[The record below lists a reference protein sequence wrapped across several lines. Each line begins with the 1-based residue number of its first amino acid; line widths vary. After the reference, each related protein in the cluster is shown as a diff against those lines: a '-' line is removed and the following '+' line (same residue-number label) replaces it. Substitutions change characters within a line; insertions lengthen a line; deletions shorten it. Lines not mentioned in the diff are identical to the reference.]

1 MYLKALKLHGF
12 KSFADPSTLGFEP
25 GVTAV
30 VGPNGCGKSNIA
42 DAIRWVLGEQSAKAL
57 RGGKMQD
64 VIFEGA
70 DTRKPSQMCEVS
82 ILLTDCEKQLGS
94 QFHEIEITRRVHRG
108 SQSEYFF
115 NNTPCRHKDIQNLF
129 MNTGIGRTSYSIMAQ
144 GQIDQILSSK
154 PEERRIVFEEA
165 AGITKY
171 KSQRREALQKLAL
184 TDTNLARVSDVIAEV
199 SRQIG
204 SLRRQ
209 ASKALRYKRVSHR
222 LRHLALAHGGCQH
235 GKITATLTELDGQ
248 VIKLRAASETRRVHY
263 SQQQSDLEEKKAHR
277 SRLNQRVQEAQ
288 QAVFDLR
295 TERDQTLN
303 TANLA
308 QIKRT
313 GLIERLDAARAAL
326 GELEMQLRDL
336 TAQADTSAQDKQ
348 LQLSL
353 LGSSEANLQEINRQV
368 AVSEGGL
375 TTLEQELQQS
385 KFQLLQV
392 ESTLARLRT
401 DCSGYEVDQKTSVHR
416 HETLLAEIEGI
427 RQQHGAAAQV
437 AAEFELRVEE
447 NLAARARAQQE
458 ARDAQ
463 QAIANRT
470 REFRDAQRRLSEID
484 RQLTTRTGRLQVLQR
499 LHESFEGFG
508 EGAKALLQGQLDHTL
523 EGAPRPAPIMDG
535 LSFAP
540 EYAKAI
546 EALIGSAAEAVT
558 VADLATAQRILAH
571 LEATQAGSICLRV
584 GELAGN
590 PAPAATSPAPDTP
603 PAESSDRSVRSDSS
617 VHSAPP
623 TLPLGLI
630 PVSSILNTADTAH
643 PVAGLLAACYIAADL
658 AAFLAYWRENPSF
671 PFLAVATRKG
681 EYIDRRGLIS
691 GGSMKKNPR
700 SIVQRENE
708 MRETANAVADD
719 QKARDAQKTVCD
731 TISAAI
737 TEAETTLQQKRDEE
751 LAVSQQTAAIQAEQR
766 NAQRA
771 VEDISSK
778 LRRMEAESVSVEA
791 ARTEAH
797 ARWEKAQTQ
806 LTEAETLH
814 DQGKE
819 RIRQMETRITEL
831 RADRDTKRESLNAA
845 RLAASEQRGK
855 VDYLERGMA
864 DMERRRA
871 ELGALLVQR
880 QQEIELWTQ
889 QIQDLEGET
898 AAKRARAATL
908 EETIAVAQQQV
919 EQIRVQLVEVEH
931 QITGVEG
938 TQDNLRVE
946 AEKAHD
952 EFSKCEVKLAESRAR
967 ADFLK
972 EEVEREFQTDITTL
986 DWKNLLWHADDEPE
1000 GIENLDLD
1008 DDDPAADPTA
1018 DTPAADTPPAE
1029 SSARSD
1035 SSVRSVRSDSP
1046 DRSTTTTA
1054 APAEDQSATAPATTA
1069 DDATTIT
1076 ATTDTDAAPAPTT
1089 SSAADVPTPDAQPA
1103 AAAAE
1108 PAKQQ
1113 RRRRK
1118 QKQKGD
1124 PTEEDLAALDNTN
1137 WDQVRSDIASLR
1149 QRINSMGDVN
1159 LVAIEEYRS
1168 LKQRYD
1174 FLKTQ
1179 NDDLV
1184 NAKTELLKTIDEIN
1198 NTSMQQF
1205 QITFDQ
1211 IKKNF
1216 DYTFTKLFGGGKAAL
1231 DLVQA
1236 DDPLESGIE
1245 ITAQPPG
1252 TKLKG
1257 ISLLSGGQKTLTAV
1271 ALLFALYMV
1280 KPSPFCLLDEL
1291 DAPLDESNIGRFTD
1305 LLANFT
1311 NDSQFIIITHNK
1323 RTVAA
1328 ADAIYGVTMEE
1339 RGVSKTVSMRFNKE
1353 LGDAEVQKGA
1363 NDTIAEAVR
1372 STKV

>member
-12 KSFADPSTLGFEP
+12 KSFADPSTLDFER

-82 ILLTDCEKQLGS
+82 LLLTDCEKQLGS
-94 QFHEIEITRRVHRG
+94 QFHEIEIMRRVHRDG
-108 SQSEYFF
+108 GSEYFF
-115 NNTPCRHKDIQNLF
+115 NNTPCRLKDIHKLF
-129 MNTGIGRTSYSIMAQ
+129 MDTGIGRTSYSIMAQ

-154 PEERRIVFEEA
+154 PEERRAVFEEA

-184 TDTNLARVSDVIAEV
+184 TDTNLARVSDVITEV
-199 SRQIG
+199 GRQIG

-222 LRHLALAHGGCQH
+222 LRHLALAHSGHQH
-235 GKITATLTELDGQ
+235 GKITATLAELDEQ
-248 VIKLRAASETRRVHY
+248 VVKLRAASETRRVHY
-263 SQQQSDLEEKKAHR
+263 SQQQQDLEEKKAHR

-295 TERDQTLN
+295 TEREQILN
-303 TANLA
+303 AANLA

-313 GLIERLDAARAAL
+313 GLIERLDATRATL
-326 GELEMQLRDL
+326 GELEMQLRDIA
-336 TAQADTSAQDKQ
+336 TQVDTGAQDKQ

-353 LGSSEANLQEINRQV
+353 LGTSEAQLQEIIQQV
-368 AVSEGGL
+368 TVADASL
-375 TTLEQELQQS
+375 ANTEQELTQS
-385 KFQLLQV
+385 KFQILQV

-401 DCSGYEVDQKTSVHR
+401 DCSSYEVDQKTSVHR
-416 HETLLAEIEGI
+416 HEALLAEIEGV
-427 RQQHGAAAQV
+427 RQQQSAAAQI
-437 AAEFELRVEE
+437 ATEFEQRVEE
-447 NLAARARAQQE
+447 AHVAKARAQQD

-463 QAIANRT
+463 QAIADRT
-470 REFRDAQRRLSEID
+470 REFRDAQRRLTEID
-484 RQLTTRTGRLQVLQR
+484 RQLTTRSGRLQVLQR

-508 EGAKALLQGQLDHTL
+508 EGAKAVLQGQLDNIL
-523 EGAPRPAPIMDG
+523 DGAPRPVAIMDG

-540 EYAKAI
+540 EYTRAI
-546 EALIGSAAEAVT
+546 EVLLGAAAEAVT
-558 VADLATAQRILAH
+558 VADLATAQKILTH
-571 LEATQAGSICLRV
+571 LETSQTGSICLRV
-584 GELAGN
+584 GELTEKQRPEDQRPESQKTENQN
-590 PAPAATSPAPDTP
+590 P
-603 PAESSDRSVRSDSS
+603 ESSG
-617 VHSAPP
+617 
-623 TLPLGLI
+623 PLASGSLASGLT
-630 PVSSILNTADTAH
+630 PVSAILNTAAEQH
-643 PVAGLLAACYIAADL
+643 PAAGLLSACYIADDL
-658 AAFLAYWRENPSF
+658 AAFLDYWKQNPAF

-681 EYIDRRGLIS
+681 EYVDRRGLVS
-691 GGSMKKNPR
+691 GGSNKKNPR

-708 MRETANAVADD
+708 MRETANALADD
-719 QKARDAQKTVCD
+719 QKAHDEQKTICD
-731 TISAAI
+731 AI
-737 TEAETTLQQKRDEE
+737 NARIAEAETALAEKREEE
-751 LAVSQQTAAIQAEQR
+751 LAISQQVAAIQAEQR
-766 NAQRA
+766 NAQKTL
-771 VEDISSK
+771 EDISNK
-778 LRRMEAESVSVEA
+778 LRRMEAETASVEA
-791 ARTEAH
+791 ARNEAH

-814 DQGKE
+814 TQGKE
-819 RIRQMETRITEL
+819 RIAQMETRLAEL
-831 RADRDTKRESLNAA
+831 RVERDTKRESLNSA
-845 RLAASEQRGK
+845 RLAASEQRSK
-855 VDYLERGMA
+855 VDYLDRGIA

-871 ELGALLVQR
+871 ELGTLLIQR

-898 AAKRARAATL
+898 AAKRARAETL
-908 EETIAVAQQQV
+908 DETITVAQQQV
-919 EQIRVQLVEVEH
+919 EQIRVQLVEVEQ

-938 TQDNLRVE
+938 TQDGLRVE

-1008 DDDPAADPTA
+1008 EDEEEGQKPEAGAPESQKPEDQQPASDQS
-1018 DTPAADTPPAE
+1018 TPPDQSDQPASE
-1029 SSARSD
+1029 SADVGASLATPSEQ
-1035 SSVRSVRSDSP
+1035 P
-1046 DRSTTTTA
+1046 EAAAA
-1054 APAEDQSATAPATTA
+1054 APAE
-1069 DDATTIT
+1069 
-1076 ATTDTDAAPAPTT
+1076 
-1089 SSAADVPTPDAQPA
+1089 
-1103 AAAAE
+1103 
-1108 PAKQQ
+1108 PAK
-1113 RRRRK
+1113 RSRRRK

-1124 PTEEDLAALDNTN
+1124 PTEEDLAALDDTN
-1137 WDQVRSDIASLR
+1137 WDQVRSDVASLR

-1205 QITFDQ
+1205 QITFEQ

-1305 LLANFT
+1305 LLSHFT
-1311 NDSQFIIITHNK
+1311 NESQFIIITHNK

-1353 LGDAEVQKGA
+1353 LGDAEVQRGSD
-1363 NDTIAEAVR
+1363 DTIAEAVR
-1372 STKV
+1372 GTQQKSNGA